1 MKITETITNLIE
13 TDLINNIKPKTKE
26 DVYKYRDEHFLNGA
40 YDYLFLKFIKTYR
53 LNENKI

>member
-13 TDLINNIKPKTKE
+13 TDLINNIKPKTAE

-53 LNENKI
+53 LK